1 MNNIYI
7 IEQGHYKWYQ
17 SRSLTLVWGS
27 VPFCPVRD
35 VCPFGP
41 RHCVCIGGRK
51 QALKLVLTQ
60 QSRFIVYNIALTTIS
75 YEKKMHSSI
84 LLGTKA
90 SMAGRKNPLCLK
102 P

>member
-17 SRSLTLVWGS
+17 SRSLTPLWGS
-27 VPFCPVRD
+27 VRDVCPVRD
-35 VCPFGP
+35 VCSFGP
-41 RHCVCIGGRK
+41 K

-75 YEKKMHSSI
+75 CEKKMHSSI

-90 SMAGRKNPLCLK
+90 SMTGRKNPLCLK
-102 P
+102 PEKY